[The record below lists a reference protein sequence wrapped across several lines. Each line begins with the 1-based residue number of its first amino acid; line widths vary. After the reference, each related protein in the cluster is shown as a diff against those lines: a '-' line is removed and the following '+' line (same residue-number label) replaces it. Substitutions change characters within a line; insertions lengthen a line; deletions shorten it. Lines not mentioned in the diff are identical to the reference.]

1 MQVFTRKSLKPQ
13 SFFQKIFRRQP
24 PENAVTEIN
33 NLLASKPLLDVR
45 LTEVSNILA
54 KYKPNVLR
62 LFAHDIMQLYERYLQ
77 HCLTDKAL
85 SDKDLEALNHLKRLL
100 SLNDKA
106 VKDIHLKVAKQ
117 IYKESVE
124 EAVADRNLTAE
135 EREFLRKLQT
145 ELTLPEE
152 IATELQREVKQTM
165 LTRFLL
171 EAVADGQLSPDED
184 AEFEALCKNL
194 GAVPDIE
201 PHTQRQLE
209 RFRLYWRIEN
219 ADLPIVDVGI
229 KLYKSEVCYFTC
241 SALWNEFRTVTRRIN
256 YAGVSTR
263 IRIAKGVYYRVG
275 TIAPQRITSEELKLI
290 DRGTIYLT
298 NKRVIFMGIQK
309 NFTLRLERLLAFSPY
324 SDGIEL
330 EKDSGRNPILQLGD
344 NTELFCRILSRV
356 LHDF

>member
-1 MQVFTRKSLKPQ
+1 MQVFTRKPLKAQ
-13 SFFQKIFRRQP
+13 SFFQKLFRRQP

-54 KYKPNVLR
+54 KYKPNVVR
-62 LFAHDIMQLYERYLQ
+62 LFARDITQLYERYLQ

-85 SDKDLEALNHLKRLL
+85 SDKDLEELKHLKRLL

-117 IYKESVE
+117 IYKESLE
-124 EAVADRNLTAE
+124 EAVADEKITAE

-171 EAVADGQLSPDED
+171 NAVADGQLSPDED
-184 AEFEALCKNL
+184 AQFEALCKNL
-194 GAVPDIE
+194 GVKPDLE

-219 ADLPIVDVGI
+219 ADLPTIAVDI
-229 KLYKSEVCYFTC
+229 KLYKSEVCFFTC
-241 SALWNEFRTVTRRIN
+241 PALWQEFRTVTRRIN
-256 YAGVSTR
+256 YAGVGAR

-290 DRGTIYLT
+290 DGGTIYLT
-298 NKRVIFMGIQK
+298 NKRVIFMGNLK
-309 NFTLRLERLLAFSPY
+309 NFTLRMERLLAFSPY
-324 SDGIEL
+324 SDGVEL
-330 EKDSGRNPILQLGD
+330 EKDSGRNPILVLGEETD
-344 NTELFCRILSRV
+344 VFCRILSRV
-356 LHDF
+356 MHDA